1 MGMNTVV
8 AANLSCLQQGVDFL
22 QTLRADHYR
31 QVSKGVFNS
40 TIGGHFRHN
49 LDHYAA
55 FLEGWEKGKIDYDAR
70 GRDKAVETDPVVACE
85 RMREQMA
92 GLEGLGEAD
101 LDQPVAVRMDDGGD
115 PAFSESSLRRELQF
129 LLSHTIHHYA
139 LMVAIATRLGLGQF
153 PEGFGVAPSTLRY
166 EQSRQH

>member
-1 MGMNTVV
+1 MNTLV

-55 FLEGWEKGKIDYDAR
+55 FLDGWEEGKIDYDAR
-70 GRDKAVETDPVVACE
+70 SREKAVETDPSFACE

-92 GLEGLGEAD
+92 GLAWLGEAD
-101 LDQPVAVRMDDGGD
+101 LDQAVAVRMDDGGD

-129 LLSHTIHHYA
+129 LLSHTVHHYA
-139 LMVAIATRLGLGQF
+139 LTVAIATRLGLGQF

-166 EQSRQH
+166 EQGRQD